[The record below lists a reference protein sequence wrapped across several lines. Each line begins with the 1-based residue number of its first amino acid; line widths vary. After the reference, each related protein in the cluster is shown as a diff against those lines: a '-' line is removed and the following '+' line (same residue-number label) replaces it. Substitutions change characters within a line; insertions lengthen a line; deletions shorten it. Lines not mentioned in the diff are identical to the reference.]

1 MKRTSVGLL
10 IGLAAIGFAVAYL
23 GELLVQSNGGLAI
36 VPPITLEV
44 SLVVIA
50 LAIVGMAIPVRRR
63 ITGKRKQPLDP
74 FYAVRVAVLAKA
86 SALTG
91 AILLGAGSGIVLFLL
106 GRPVLPA
113 WGLLTP
119 AVGLVVCSLILVVA
133 GLIAEWM
140 CVLPPDDPDADSN
153 KGVGRREPGHEPAA

>member
-1 MKRTSVGLL
+1 MKRTSAGLL

-23 GELLVQSNGGLAI
+23 SELLVQTNGGLTI
-36 VPPITLEV
+36 VPPLTLEI

-63 ITGKRKQPLDP
+63 ITGKRKHPLDP

-91 AILLGAGSGIVLFLL
+91 AILLGAGTGILLILL
-106 GRPVLPA
+106 GRPVMPSWA
-113 WGLLTP
+113 LLTP
-119 AVGLVVCSLILVVA
+119 AVGLVICSLILVVA

-140 CVLPPDDPDADSN
+140 CVLPPDDPDADPT
-153 KGVGRREPGHEPAA
+153 KVLGRKEPGHEPAS